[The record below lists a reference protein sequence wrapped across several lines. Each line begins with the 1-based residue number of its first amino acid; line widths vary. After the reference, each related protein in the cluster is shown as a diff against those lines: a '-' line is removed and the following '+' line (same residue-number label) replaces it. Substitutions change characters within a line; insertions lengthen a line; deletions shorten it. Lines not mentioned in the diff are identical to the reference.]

1 MKITR
6 CATAHVLFVFG
17 LILSGCGPSTPEVGE
32 IQAQNIR
39 PGSLL
44 HVNGKHFGDDPARI
58 AVAIGKTEAHT
69 RNISADAID
78 VQVPKE
84 LEAGTYPLVITDR
97 KTQKSSTPVEIQVE
111 EIIRIPTHT
120 KLLVKTTQS
129 IGSET
134 SAAGDT
140 VHLVLNEPLL
150 VKGRIAIPAGSEV
163 IGQVTRVQGSGK
175 VKGRAA
181 IGFTLKE
188 IKRGTDSLPLS
199 TDEFFR
205 MAPSTVSQDVETI
218 GIATGVGTLI
228 GALTGGGKGAAIGAA
243 VGGGA
248 GTGAV
253 LLTKGKHVVVPEGG
267 VYEFALQKQIE
278 FEITQPLPPASTAR

>member
-1 MKITR
+1 MKITQG
-6 CATAHVLFVFG
+6 TAVLISFVFG
-17 LILSGCGPSTPEVGE
+17 LILSGCSPSTPEVGE
-32 IQAQNIR
+32 IQAPNIR
-39 PGSLL
+39 PGALL
-44 HVNGKHFGDDPARI
+44 HVNGKNFGNDPARI
-58 AVAIGKTEAHT
+58 AVAIGRTEAHA
-69 RNISADAID
+69 RNVSANAID
-78 VQVPKE
+78 VQVPKD

-97 KTQKSSTPVEIQVE
+97 KTKKTSAPVQIQVE
-111 EIIRIPTHT
+111 ESIRIPAHT
-120 KLLVKTTQS
+120 KLLVKMAQT

-150 VKGRIAIPAGSEV
+150 IKGRIAIPAGSEV
-163 IGQVTRVQGSGK
+163 VGQVTRVQGSGK

-188 IKRGTDSLPLS
+188 VKRGTDSLPLS

-205 MAPSTVSQDVETI
+205 MAPSTVKRDVETI
-218 GIATGVGTLI
+218 AITTGVGTLI
-228 GALTGGGKGAAIGAA
+228 GGLTGGGKGAAIGAA

-253 LLTKGKHVVVPEGG
+253 LLTKGKHVVFPEGG
-267 VYEFALQKQIE
+267 VYVFALQKQIE
-278 FEITQPLPPASTAR
+278 FEITQPLPHATAAK